1 MIKLTIGN
9 INITL
14 HNIDKSLLPVNILKF
29 CSSHRESDLNYY
41 FTFVPKIYAKNDS
54 NYRIIFANKDLT
66 IYKDCNEHEI
76 RELYFPENHELY
88 AIYQETSNR
97 NINITICTK
106 RLQLFKFETIFV
118 STLSLE
124 KQLYLH
130 NSFIFHCSYLDFEG
144 KAILFS
150 GPSGI
155 GKTTHTNLW
164 CQYLPDRAKVLNGDK
179 CLLSREGNT
188 FYANGWPICGSSG
201 ICHNE
206 RREVRAVVLLQQAP
220 ENRLIEEK
228 KILTFRRVL
237 EQLTVNYWNREF
249 TEAAMTFADSLVST
263 LPCFTYG
270 CNISREAVDILYQQ
284 LITANK

>member
-1 MIKLTIGN
+1 MIRLTIGN
-9 INITL
+9 LHIQLEGIDRAHLPANTLLFESTFEEVDLYYTFHTDRQPHLPNIPPIYQKPDILVFRQPSGLESRLLILPDGQAAYAYLEETDSN
-14 HNIDKSLLPVNILKF
+14 HMEIYFNPAYTSLL
-29 CSSHRESDLNYY
+29 SAD
-41 FTFVPKIYAKNDS
+41 
-54 NYRIIFANKDLT
+54 
-66 IYKDCNEHEI
+66 
-76 RELYFPENHELY
+76 
-88 AIYQETSNR
+88 
-97 NINITICTK
+97 
-106 RLQLFKFETIFV
+106 TIFH
-118 STLSLE
+118 SMLALE
-124 KQLYLH
+124 KHLVLQ
-130 NSFIFHCSYLDFEG
+130 NSFVFHCSYLDFEG

-164 CQYLPDRAKVLNGDK
+164 CQYLPNRAKVLNGDK

-201 ICHNE
+201 ICYNE

-249 TEAAMTFADSLVST
+249 TDAAMTFADSLVST

-270 CNISREAVDILYQQ
+270 CNISREAVDTLYQQ

>member
-1 MIKLTIGN
+1 MIRLTIGN
-9 INITL
+9 LHIQLEGIDRAHLPANTL
-14 HNIDKSLLPVNILKF
+14 LFESTFEEADLYYTFHIDQQPRLPNTPPVYRKPDILVFRQPSGLESRLLILPDGQAAYAYLEETDSQHTEIYFNPAYTSLL
-29 CSSHRESDLNYY
+29 STD
-41 FTFVPKIYAKNDS
+41 
-54 NYRIIFANKDLT
+54 
-66 IYKDCNEHEI
+66 
-76 RELYFPENHELY
+76 
-88 AIYQETSNR
+88 
-97 NINITICTK
+97 
-106 RLQLFKFETIFV
+106 TIFH
-118 STLSLE
+118 SMLALE
-124 KQLYLH
+124 KHLVLQ
-130 NSFIFHCSYLDFEG
+130 NSFAFHCAYLDFEG

-164 CQYLPDRAKVLNGDK
+164 CQYLPDQAKVLNGDK

-220 ENRLIEEK
+220 ENRMIEEK

-270 CNISREAVDILYQQ
+270 RNISREAVDILYQQ
-284 LITANK
+284 LITSNK

>member
-1 MIKLTIGN
+1 MIRLTIGN
-9 INITL
+9 LHIQLEGIDRAHLPANTL
-14 HNIDKSLLPVNILKF
+14 LFESTFEEADLYYTFHIDQQPRLPNTPPVYRKPDILVFRQPSGLESRLLILPDGQAAYAYLEETDSQHTEIYFNPAYTSLL
-29 CSSHRESDLNYY
+29 STD
-41 FTFVPKIYAKNDS
+41 
-54 NYRIIFANKDLT
+54 
-66 IYKDCNEHEI
+66 
-76 RELYFPENHELY
+76 
-88 AIYQETSNR
+88 
-97 NINITICTK
+97 
-106 RLQLFKFETIFV
+106 TIFH
-118 STLSLE
+118 SMLALE
-124 KQLYLH
+124 KHLVLQ
-130 NSFIFHCSYLDFEG
+130 NSFAFHCAYLDFEG

-164 CQYLPDRAKVLNGDK
+164 CQYLPDQAKVLNGDK

-237 EQLTVNYWNREF
+237 EQLTINYWNREF

-284 LITANK
+284 LITSNK

>member
-1 MIKLTIGN
+1 MIRLTIGELHIQLEGIDRAYLPANTLLFESTFEEADLYYTFHTDRQPCLPN
-9 INITL
+9 IPPVYRKPDILVFRQPSGLESRLLILPDGQAAYAYLEETDSNHTEIYFNPAYT
-14 HNIDKSLLPVNILKF
+14 SLLNT
-29 CSSHRESDLNYY
+29 D
-41 FTFVPKIYAKNDS
+41 
-54 NYRIIFANKDLT
+54 
-66 IYKDCNEHEI
+66 
-76 RELYFPENHELY
+76 
-88 AIYQETSNR
+88 
-97 NINITICTK
+97 
-106 RLQLFKFETIFV
+106 TIFH
-118 STLSLE
+118 SMLALE
-124 KQLYLH
+124 KHLVLQ
-130 NSFIFHCSYLDFEG
+130 NSFVFHCSYLDFEG

-164 CQYLPDRAKVLNGDK
+164 CQYLPDQAKVLNGDK

-188 FYANGWPICGSSG
+188 FYANGWPICGSSS

-237 EQLTVNYWNREF
+237 EQLTVNYWNRKF
-249 TEAAMTFADSLVST
+249 TDAAMTFADSLVST

-270 CNISREAVDILYQQ
+270 CNISREAVDTLYQQ

>member
-29 CSSHRESDLNYY
+29 CSSHLESDLNYY
-41 FTFVPKIYAKNDS
+41 FTFVYNIYAKNEN

-66 IYKDCNEHEI
+66 IYKDCNEYEM

-88 AIYQETSNR
+88 AIYQEISNR
-97 NINITICTK
+97 NINITISTK
-106 RLQLFKFETIFV
+106 RLQLFKFETVFV
-118 STLSLE
+118 STLALE
-124 KQLYLH
+124 KQLSIY

-179 CLLSREGNT
+179 CLLSQEGNT

-201 ICHNE
+201 ICYNE

-249 TEAAMTFADSLVST
+249 TDAAMTFADSLVST

-270 CNISREAVDILYQQ
+270 CNISCEAVDTLYQQ

>member
-1 MIKLTIGN
+1 MIRLTIGN
-9 INITL
+9 LHIQLEGIDRAYLPTNTL
-14 HNIDKSLLPVNILKF
+14 LFESTFEEADLYYTFHTDQNPRLPDMPPVYRKPDILVFRQPSGLESRLLILPDGQAAYAYLEETDSNHTEIYFNPAYTSLLNT
-29 CSSHRESDLNYY
+29 D
-41 FTFVPKIYAKNDS
+41 
-54 NYRIIFANKDLT
+54 
-66 IYKDCNEHEI
+66 
-76 RELYFPENHELY
+76 
-88 AIYQETSNR
+88 
-97 NINITICTK
+97 
-106 RLQLFKFETIFV
+106 TIFH
-118 STLSLE
+118 SMLALE
-124 KQLYLH
+124 KHLVLQ
-130 NSFIFHCSYLDFEG
+130 NSFVFHCSYLNFEG

-179 CLLSREGNT
+179 CLLSRENNT

-249 TEAAMTFADSLVST
+249 TDAAMTFADSLVST

-270 CNISREAVDILYQQ
+270 CNISYEAVDILYQQ
-284 LITANK
+284 LITSNK

>member
-1 MIKLTIGN
+1 MIRLTIGN
-9 INITL
+9 LHIQLEGIDRAHLPANTL
-14 HNIDKSLLPVNILKF
+14 LFESTFEEADLYYTFHTDQQPRLSNTPPIYRKPDILVFRQPSRLESRLLILPDRQAAYAYLEETDSRHTEIYFNPAYTSLL
-29 CSSHRESDLNYY
+29 SAD
-41 FTFVPKIYAKNDS
+41 
-54 NYRIIFANKDLT
+54 
-66 IYKDCNEHEI
+66 
-76 RELYFPENHELY
+76 
-88 AIYQETSNR
+88 
-97 NINITICTK
+97 
-106 RLQLFKFETIFV
+106 TIFH
-118 STLSLE
+118 SMLALE
-124 KQLYLH
+124 KHLVLQ
-130 NSFIFHCSYLDFEG
+130 NSFAFHCAYLDFEG
-144 KAILFS
+144 KAVLFS

-164 CQYLPDRAKVLNGDK
+164 CQYLPDQAKVLNGDK

-206 RREVRAVVLLQQAP
+206 RREVRAIVLLQQAP

-284 LITANK
+284 LITSNK

>member
-1 MIKLTIGN
+1 MIRLTIGN
-9 INITL
+9 LHIQLEGIDRAHLPANTLLFESTFEEADLYYTFHTDRQPCLPNIPPVYRKPDILVFRQPSGLESRLLILPDRQAAYAYLEETDSR
-14 HNIDKSLLPVNILKF
+14 HTEIYFNPAYTSLLNT
-29 CSSHRESDLNYY
+29 D
-41 FTFVPKIYAKNDS
+41 
-54 NYRIIFANKDLT
+54 
-66 IYKDCNEHEI
+66 
-76 RELYFPENHELY
+76 
-88 AIYQETSNR
+88 
-97 NINITICTK
+97 
-106 RLQLFKFETIFV
+106 TIFH
-118 STLSLE
+118 SMLALE
-124 KQLYLH
+124 KHLVLQ
-130 NSFIFHCSYLDFEG
+130 NSFVFHCSYLDFEG
-144 KAILFS
+144 KAVLFS

-179 CLLSREGNT
+179 CLLSHEGNT

-201 ICHNE
+201 LCYNE

-284 LITANK
+284 LITSNK

>member
-1 MIKLTIGN
+1 MIRLTIGN
-9 INITL
+9 LHIQLEDIDRAHLPANTL
-14 HNIDKSLLPVNILKF
+14 LFESTFEEADLYYTFHTDRQPCLPNTPPIYRKPDILVFRQLSGLESRLLILPDGQAAYAYLEETDSQHTEIYFNPAYTSLLNT
-29 CSSHRESDLNYY
+29 D
-41 FTFVPKIYAKNDS
+41 
-54 NYRIIFANKDLT
+54 
-66 IYKDCNEHEI
+66 
-76 RELYFPENHELY
+76 
-88 AIYQETSNR
+88 
-97 NINITICTK
+97 
-106 RLQLFKFETIFV
+106 TIFH
-118 STLSLE
+118 SMLALE
-124 KQLYLH
+124 KHLVLQ
-130 NSFIFHCSYLDFEG
+130 NSFVFHCSYLNFEG

-164 CQYLPDRAKVLNGDK
+164 CQYLPDQAKVLNGDK

-284 LITANK
+284 LITSNK